1 MVKATDAVDVVIIG
15 SGAAG
20 SVYAAVLAEAGKSV
34 LVLEKGPARKM
45 SDLYSSQIWARRL
58 KWASPQVVEA
68 GPDSIWYNFNAGHGF
83 GGAAI
88 HHYAVWPRFHPED
101 FREKT
106 LFGRSHDWPFEYDA
120 LRPYYD
126 TVQRDVGMSGDA
138 AQEVWRPPGDPYP
151 LPPVLVSNHGKVLA
165 RGFEALKMRTSP
177 IPMAVLSQPYQ
188 GRPGC
193 LWDGWCDA
201 GCPIGAL
208 ANPLAVYL
216 PRATKAGANLQA
228 GTQVTRVLT
237 DNAGKKVTGVEYY
250 TQSGEKVVQRA
261 AAVVLCAFTVEN
273 SRILLNSANAAH
285 PNGLANSSGAVGR
298 YLMVHPA
305 VSISGMFA
313 DEMENYIGATGG
325 QLLCQDTYGKKS
337 DPGGAFGSR
346 QWEIALALKPNDLL
360 GIAMTNPGIF
370 GAGLHKFMQDGARH
384 MGSMVGVCEDQPMP
398 ENRIEL
404 ATQTDRFGMP
414 LARSV
419 YRMSDDGRKL
429 WKTAGEQGVQI
440 FKAAGAKEAWHSPP
454 GGQHIMGGTILGTDR
469 AKSVLN
475 ADCQSHDVAN
485 LFVGGP
491 GVFPT
496 SSSVN
501 STFTAHALAMKG
513 AHYLVK
519 NWTSVKG

>member
-188 GRPGC
+188 GRP
-193 LWDGWCDA
+193 DA
-201 GCPIGAL
+201 CGM
-208 ANPLAVYL
+208 
-216 PRATKAGANLQA
+216 AGA
-228 GTQVTRVLT
+228 
-237 DNAGKKVTGVEYY
+237 
-250 TQSGEKVVQRA
+250 
-261 AAVVLCAFTVEN
+261 
-273 SRILLNSANAAH
+273 
-285 PNGLANSSGAVGR
+285 
-298 YLMVHPA
+298 MPA
-305 VSISGMFA
+305 
-313 DEMENYIGATGG
+313 
-325 QLLCQDTYGKKS
+325 
-337 DPGGAFGSR
+337 
-346 QWEIALALKPNDLL
+346 
-360 GIAMTNPGIF
+360 
-370 GAGLHKFMQDGARH
+370 
-384 MGSMVGVCEDQPMP
+384 
-398 ENRIEL
+398 
-404 ATQTDRFGMP
+404 
-414 LARSV
+414 ARSV
-419 YRMSDDGRKL
+419 HWRIPWRC
-429 WKTAGEQGVQI
+429 I
-440 FKAAGAKEAWHSPP
+440 C
-454 GGQHIMGGTILGTDR
+454 R
-469 AKSVLN
+469 AR
-475 ADCQSHDVAN
+475 
-485 LFVGGP
+485 P
-491 GVFPT
+491 R
-496 SSSVN
+496 
-501 STFTAHALAMKG
+501 LARTCRP
-513 AHYLVK
+513 ARR
-519 NWTSVKG
+519 